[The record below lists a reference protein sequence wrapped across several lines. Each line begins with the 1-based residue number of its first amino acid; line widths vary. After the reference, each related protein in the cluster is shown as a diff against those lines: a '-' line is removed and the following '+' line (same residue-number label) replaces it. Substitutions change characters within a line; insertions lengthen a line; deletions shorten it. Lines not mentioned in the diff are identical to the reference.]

1 MPQSSV
7 TVTLGVEYVPRG
19 ERPLDEG
26 DGPLLRFAAD
36 LRRLRER
43 AGSPVYRELSRRA
56 HYSTA
61 VLSEAAGGR
70 KLPSLAVTLAYVT
83 ACDGD
88 PEEWEQRWREVAA
101 ELLPT
106 ESKTV
111 IHAPYL
117 GAKAFEAADAD
128 RFFGRDA
135 LVDELTAAVGEHRLV
150 CVHGASGTGTSSLLK
165 AGLAA
170 KSGHKVVVFTPGPHP
185 MEECAVRLAVVAG
198 WSAPRLR
205 EELAADPANLHL
217 RIRQAATDGDLL
229 LIIDQFEEVF
239 TRCRD
244 EAERDHFVQAL
255 AHAANAD
262 TSRCRIVLGVRADY
276 LARPELANAHL
287 FPMRAMTVDELREAA
302 TKPALVAGLTLETAL
317 VARVIAD
324 AGDRCRTLP
333 LVSQALRETWH
344 RRQGMTLTL
353 AAYDEAGGI
362 RHAIARTA
370 ETAYLAL
377 APDKREIAKQLF
389 LRLVAFGDG
398 TEDTTRRID
407 RAELDDSEQTDAVL
421 ADLVRQRL
429 VTIGRHGIELTHE
442 ALLVTWPRLREW
454 LSEDRQGLRTHRQL
468 TEAAAAWAG
477 LDYDPGALYRGLRL
491 LIAEDW
497 INRAGPVL
505 SARER
510 RFFDASLYAERTRQR
525 FDRKRTRRLRQLVV
539 LLGVLLLATTITGV
553 TAWLTSQE
561 QLRGQAAL
569 NVDAQVPALMHT
581 NRYLAGQLALAAYR
595 FNPCPQTLGRLLE
608 FAVRQRGVPGGGPT
622 IAVDAKAT
630 LVASSAT
637 NGAITLTEFASGSSF
652 DIPGSGAAVDSL
664 ALSADGKQ
672 LAASFND
679 GSTVLWDIS
688 ATPVQKWSH
697 QGKRVVVSFSRTGH
711 VLALGGHPV
720 DEVSRAPVATDTAL
734 WDMADPTKPIP
745 IGTLPSALGPAQF
758 SADGQTVVTVP
769 SRDVHT
775 PQVWRRTGDHWATLP
790 ADDTQVGDYRAESVS
805 DDGALVTTVSADLK
819 ASTLWRVRDGRL
831 DKVDTVSNA
840 PAAAAPALDS
850 QGAVA
855 DVEAD
860 TTIFV
865 WQFEADSLRKTIE
878 LRYAPAGTDRVAFT
892 PDGDLV
898 LVGDTAV
905 TVWTMRPEVAADIV
919 CTLPRTGLISQ
930 AQWDSYFPGLT
941 VPMPCEDHHG

>member
-581 NRYLAGQLALAAYR
+581 NKYLAGQLALAAYR

-720 DEVSRAPVATDTAL
+720 DEVSRAPVATDTDL